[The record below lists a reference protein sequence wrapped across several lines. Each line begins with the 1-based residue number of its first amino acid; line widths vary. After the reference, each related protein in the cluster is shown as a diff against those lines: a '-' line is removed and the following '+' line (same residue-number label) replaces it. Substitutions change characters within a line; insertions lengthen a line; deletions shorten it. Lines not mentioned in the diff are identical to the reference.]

1 MSKALLL
8 SNNQV
13 LNHLYTSNLK
23 IFVDVDVVVKHDI
36 FEALSF
42 IENSTDLDL
51 ILCLEKKSESET
63 IAELTRK
70 LKVSGLKIP
79 LIVVGQPNDAS
90 TDEII
95 TISNQF
101 AIRELLRL
109 VAKTLGVTAKEMV
122 KKNVPKFY
130 PIPLTIIQEMQISN
144 CDIYFL
150 NEKESADHEYY
161 LIIKSNESVS
171 GKIKKIIDTGIESL
185 YVKAEDRVKLI
196 NHMTEA
202 IIQALNQEDLIIE
215 DRIKVL
221 QESYTFLS
229 EQIYLMHET
238 PKNLQKISD
247 ACTQSFKKIITEIPN
262 ILNLIEMLL
271 SAKKDYVYYHSIV
284 GAYIGSKI
292 IEQMDWGNKEQQEKI
307 SFVMFFHD
315 IFLTPVL
322 KKYPLQSQEEEL
334 IYNAEL
340 SLEDKNIVLEHAK
353 MASEMVRNFSR
364 LPMGADLIMLQH
376 HGMSNG
382 IGFANNFK
390 DDISPLAKVILIA
403 EDIASYIY
411 DCSKKNLSI
420 NQEID
425 QLIETLRAKYRN
437 HTYQKIIDGF
447 SKIKI

>member
-13 LNHLYTSNLK
+13 LNHLYTTNLK
-23 IFVDVDVVVKHDI
+23 IFVDVDVEIKNDL
-36 FEALSF
+36 FEALNF

-63 IAELTRK
+63 ILELNNK
-70 LKVSGLKIP
+70 LQQLGLNIP
-79 LIVVGQPNDAS
+79 LIVVGTVDDSSNG
-90 TDEII
+90 TII

-122 KKNVPKFY
+122 KKNVPKYY
-130 PIPLTIIQEMQISN
+130 PIPLSIIQEMKISN

-150 NEKESADHEYY
+150 NEKDSSDNEYY
-161 LIIKSNESVS
+161 LIIKTNDSVG
-171 GKIKKIIDTGIESL
+171 GKIKKIIDTGIEYL
-185 YVKAEDRVKLI
+185 YVKAEDRVKFI
-196 NHMTEA
+196 NHSTEA
-202 IIQALNQEDLIIE
+202 IIQALNQEDLIVE

-229 EQIYLMHET
+229 EQIYIMHET

-247 ACTQSFKKIITEIPN
+247 ACAQSFKKIITEIPN
-262 ILNLIEMLL
+262 IVSLLEMLL
-271 SAKKDYVYYHSIV
+271 SSKKDYIYYHSIV

-315 IFLTPVL
+315 IFLAPIF
-322 KKYPLQSQEEEL
+322 KKYPNQSQEEEL
-334 IYNAEL
+334 IYDTEL
-340 SLEDKNIVLEHAK
+340 SLEDKTIALEHAK

-411 DCSKKNLSI
+411 ECSKKNIPI
-420 NQEID
+420 NQDID
-425 QLIETLRAKYRN
+425 QLIQKLRAKYRN